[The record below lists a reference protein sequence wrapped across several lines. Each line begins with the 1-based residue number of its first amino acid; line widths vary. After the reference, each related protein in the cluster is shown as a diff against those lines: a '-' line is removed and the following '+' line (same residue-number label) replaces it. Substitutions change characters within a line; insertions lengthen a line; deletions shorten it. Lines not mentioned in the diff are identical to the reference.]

1 MLFLFSFVIKA
12 MVTRTLPVLE
22 VDGVQLGQS
31 IPIARFL
38 ARKYDLV
45 GDNEMEMA
53 QADMVIDC
61 LHDQLNG
68 RSIILLKY
76 KIE

>member
-1 MLFLFSFVIKA
+1 M
-12 MVTRTLPVLE
+12 LE

-38 ARKYDLV
+38 ARRYDLV

-68 RSIILLKY
+68 RQIILF
-76 KIE
+76 

>member
-1 MLFLFSFVIKA
+1 M
-12 MVTRTLPVLE
+12 LE

-38 ARKYDLV
+38 ARRYDLV
-45 GDNEMEMA
+45 GDNEMEIA

-68 RSIILLKY
+68 RQIIIEGFVNHIILKP
-76 KIE
+76 KII